1 MSPLFAGKVEA
12 YLRALV
18 GRRKRRSAA
27 FEAFRFSFLEDKGA
41 RRNEPD
47 AKSLLLL
54 EGRERDFAER
64 MLIEAL
70 PDRRAIVGLGALRSR
85 RAERRLT
92 AIFEL
97 ECAAAQAARI
107 ARDKEWRATLLIS
120 TAQAL
125 WRLEPR
131 QRYARALIGTLRCAP
146 NWAERMDAAA
156 ALAEMPTLEVE
167 EALAEALDDRDA
179 LVRHHA
185 ARALLA
191 IHGVETD
198 PRAMNHMVYRV
209 MAEDPER
216 REGGRRDI
224 MAALLGAPIEPD
236 PDASVHYGGGAS

>member
-1 MSPLFAGKVEA
+1 
-12 YLRALV
+12 
-18 GRRKRRSAA
+18 
-27 FEAFRFSFLEDKGA
+27 
-41 RRNEPD
+41 
-47 AKSLLLL
+47 
-54 EGRERDFAER
+54 

-107 ARDKEWRATLLIS
+107 AGDKDWRATLLIS

-146 NWAERMDAAA
+146 KWAERMDAAA

-191 IHGVETD
+191 IMALRPIPGDEPYGLSRHGRGS
-198 PRAMNHMVYRV
+198 RAAR
-209 MAEDPER
+209 
-216 REGGRRDI
+216 GRKARHHGR
-224 MAALLGAPIEPD
+224 AAGRPIEPD